1 MALPRREVLEPRDPA
16 TRSTPPPDRFPHPQQ
31 FASPT
36 YLFFGQILITLRLL
50 HTKLVVH
57 LLSTLTDVFA
67 LTEVIDVCEPF
78 LGLPLGLSQNVLDL
92 WVVLE
97 TEQSMVSWGLL
108 LCPPPSNPSPRPRPI
123 PHSQSPQVIW
133 SRRSRHSA
141 KLSLSSPGSPHE
153 TQVWP
158 AQCDQSDQD
167 ILSCFLWK
175 HTPGT
180 FLPALT
186 SATRSQVFP
195 FRPGFL

>member
-1 MALPRREVLEPRDPA
+1 MFFWQKNPFYPHSQLLDNVTTSWRLAL
-16 TRSTPPPDRFPHPQQ
+16 SW
-31 FASPT
+31 
-36 YLFFGQILITLRLL
+36 LL
-50 HTKLVVH
+50 
-57 LLSTLTDVFA
+57 A
-67 LTEVIDVCEPF
+67 APPF

-97 TEQSMVSWGLL
+97 TEQSRVSWGLL

>member
-1 MALPRREVLEPRDPA
+1 M
-16 TRSTPPPDRFPHPQQ
+16 
-31 FASPT
+31 
-36 YLFFGQILITLRLL
+36 
-50 HTKLVVH
+50 
-57 LLSTLTDVFA
+57 
-67 LTEVIDVCEPF
+67 CEPL

-97 TEQSMVSWGLL
+97 TEQSRVSWGLL
-108 LCPPPSNPSPRPRPI
+108 LCLPPSNPSPRPRPI

-158 AQCDQSDQD
+158 AQCGQSDQD

-175 HTPGT
+175 HTPDT

-186 SATRSQVFP
+186 SATRSPGAPLQAWFSLRTQVSP
-195 FRPGFL
+195 SLHNSVPTLQHSPAHVWQRPVRSITPCLGSISPPSLGRPPSVVSGYLIPPSVTDIRFCRKKRK